1 MIKIDTPWVE
11 WVATNK
17 IKGVSAASMLL
28 EMTKVGFNE
37 HESLRLIASIDKL
50 PLYNTVKKLEAE
62 KIELQA
68 KINNLQK
75 PLFTNTEPTLYLS
88 KTKFS
93 GEINGQSISISCKM
107 DKPNI
112 FMATNFVSAAEITYL
127 LHSANTKLQASKVI
141 DNNTGESIPHTNRT
155 SSGMSFQRGENKVI
169 SDIED
174 RISKLIQWP
183 VEKGEGIQ
191 VLKYDVGQQYKPH
204 YDYFIPDQPSTDIHI
219 KKGGQRIGT
228 LIMYLSTPEEGG
240 FTEFPNL
247 NLSFPAVAGNV
258 LFFSYLDANNK
269 DTLHSG
275 TPVVKGEKYIATKWL
290 REKTYD

>member
-1 MIKIDTPWVE
+1 MIKMDTPWIE

-28 EMTKVGFNE
+28 EMAKAGFDE
-37 HESLRLIASIDKL
+37 QTSLKIISNIHKL
-50 PLYNTVKKLEAE
+50 PLYDIVKKLEEE
-62 KIELQA
+62 KLELQSQ
-68 KINNLQK
+68 IQNLQK
-75 PLFTNTEPTLYLS
+75 PVYTNTQPALYLS
-88 KTKFS
+88 KDKFF
-93 GEINGQSISISCKM
+93 GDVLGQSITISCKVSSP
-107 DKPNI
+107 DI
-112 FMATNFVSAAEITYL
+112 FMATNFISETERVFL
-127 LHSANTKLQASKVI
+127 LDIAKTKLKASKVI

-169 SDIED
+169 ADIED
-174 RISKLIQWP
+174 RISRLVQWP

-204 YDYFIPDQPSTDIHI
+204 YDYFIPDQPSTDIHV
-219 KKGGQRIGT
+219 KKGGQRIAT

-247 NLSFPAVAGNV
+247 NLRFPAVAGNV
-258 LFFSYLDANNK
+258 LFFSYPDANSK

>member
-1 MIKIDTPWVE
+1 MIKIDMPWVE

-37 HESLRLIASIDKL
+37 QESLRLIASIDKL
-50 PLYNTVKKLEAE
+50 PLYNAVKKLEEE

-68 KINNLQK
+68 KINSLQK
-75 PLFTNTEPTLYLS
+75 PIYTNTQPALYLS
-88 KTKFS
+88 KDKFF
-93 GEINGQSISISCKM
+93 GEVDGQSITISCKVSSP
-107 DKPNI
+107 DI
-112 FMATNFVSAAEITYL
+112 FMATNFISEDERVFLLNAAK
-127 LHSANTKLQASKVI
+127 TKLQASKVI
-141 DNNTGESIPHTNRT
+141 DHSTGESVSHTNRT

-169 SDIED
+169 ADIED
-174 RISKLIQWP
+174 RISRLIQWP

-204 YDYFIPDQPSTDIHI
+204 YDYFIPNQPSTDIHV
-219 KKGGQRIGT
+219 KKGGQRIAT

-247 NLSFPAVAGNV
+247 NLSFPAVAGSV
-258 LFFSYLDANNK
+258 LFFSYPDASSK

-275 TPVVKGEKYIATKWL
+275 TPVIKGEKYIATKWL